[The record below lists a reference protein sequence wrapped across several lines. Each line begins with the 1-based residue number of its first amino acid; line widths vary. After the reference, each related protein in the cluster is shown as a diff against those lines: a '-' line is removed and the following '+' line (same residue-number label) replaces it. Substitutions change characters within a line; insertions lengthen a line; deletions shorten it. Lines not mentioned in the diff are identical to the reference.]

1 MQYIIKKVRLKNN
14 TLEVDMEEIIHLE
27 GRPSITNDINK
38 KSDQLVHAD
47 LGASFAALV
56 PHMVLICDQKELADA
71 ELIILDKEAM
81 DYTAQYLIPRME
93 PYSVTGFSLAGE
105 GENEG
110 VVLIGQKRLENKM
123 VLNLIA
129 PFSKFSEYKYGAEL
143 SVLIN
148 KCIEETEL
156 YLFDGKCAEPSTNQL
171 DLFEDQEPGSD
182 VSITMSVNGEE
193 EVNVSMDALKK
204 AADKA
209 TRKPRAAAAAATDQG
224 Y

>member
-1 MQYIIKKVRLKNN
+1 
-14 TLEVDMEEIIHLE
+14 
-27 GRPSITNDINK
+27 
-38 KSDQLVHAD
+38 
-47 LGASFAALV
+47 
-56 PHMVLICDQKELADA
+56 MVLICDQKELADA

-143 SVLIN
+143 SLLIN

-171 DLFEDQEPGSD
+171 DLFEDQERAGVDFASGNDEYKVTASFNGGVPVDITD
-182 VSITMSVNGEE
+182 VV
-193 EVNVSMDALKK
+193 KK
-204 AADKA
+204 EASKA
-209 TRKPRAAAAAATDQG
+209 TRKPKAAATAATDQG